1 MGFSIIFFSAR
12 KGLFQKNGSLHFF
25 FPNEQIVYCPQL
37 QIITVRNE
45 SKFYAVS
52 LILKF

>member
-1 MGFSIIFFSAR
+1 MGLYFSPLEKVFY
-12 KGLFQKNGSLHFF
+12 KKNGSLHFF

-37 QIITVRNE
+37 QLITVRNE